1 MQVTERNVLSSLNL
15 SYFGLSEFFSCH
27 ILVGEKKMG
36 MLLNAIQL
44 GSTSLATKRSS
55 QYVQN
60 EGQARKCFR
69 RPNWLNHE
77 IS

>member
-1 MQVTERNVLSSLNL
+1 MQVTEQNVLSSLNL
-15 SYFGLSEFFSCH
+15 SYFGLLEFFSCH

-55 QYVQN
+55 QYV
-60 EGQARKCFR
+60 
-69 RPNWLNHE
+69 
-77 IS
+77 